1 VAISKLVDS
10 QLRGYHS
17 KVKWRL
23 PFCIWQ

>member
-17 KVKWRL
+17 KLKWRL